1 MHKSMLQCCPVCKL
15 PSVQSYTLSM
25 TACCGMPIQKPSHT
39 LQISKATSASD
50 TVSKQLAETQQA
62 LSDRTDQLAKATA
75 SLEARE
81 AELGKL
87 SQQHQAL
94 MVQHERTEGELSD
107 LAAVLKQKQ
116 KDGEAVQQM

>member
-1 MHKSMLQCCPVCKL
+1 
-15 PSVQSYTLSM
+15 
-25 TACCGMPIQKPSHT
+25 MPIQKPSHT

-50 TVSKQLAETQQA
+50 TVSKQLAETEQA

-94 MVQHERTEGELSD
+94 TVQHERTEGELSD